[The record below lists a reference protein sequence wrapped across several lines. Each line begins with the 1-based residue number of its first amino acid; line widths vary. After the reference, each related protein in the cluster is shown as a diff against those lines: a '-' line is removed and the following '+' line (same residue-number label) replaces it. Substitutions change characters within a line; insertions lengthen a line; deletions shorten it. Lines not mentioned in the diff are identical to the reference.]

1 MQQEGL
7 DTVTLKKLALSDTTP
22 PDLKQWDQF
31 LRRHKNPKHE
41 VTIGLVGKYVE
52 LQDSYKSILES
63 FIHAGASNE
72 VRVNVRFIHSEH
84 ISKKTNGKILQG
96 LDGILV
102 APGFGERGIEGKIE
116 AVRYARENNIPFLGI
131 CLGMQLLATFSEERN
146 TKCLDVVKTIVKEFY
161 SNKVKVPHMGWNQ
174 VEYKNQNKLF
184 ANVECGKNFYFANSF
199 YVPVTEYTIAST
211 NYEVIFSAAL
221 NKNNFYGVQFHPEK
235 SGRAG
240 LQLLRNFIELC

>member
-1 MQQEGL
+1 MIALIDYGAGN
-7 DTVTLKKLALSDTTP
+7 LKSVANALEDLEASYLITNKPEEINNADKIIFPGVGEASSAMRKLSDHNIV
-22 PDLKQWDQF
+22 DSLKSTQKP
-31 LRRHKNPKHE
+31 L
-41 VTIGLVGKYVE
+41 
-52 LQDSYKSILES
+52 
-63 FIHAGASNE
+63 
-72 VRVNVRFIHSEH
+72 
-84 ISKKTNGKILQG
+84 
-96 LDGILV
+96 
-102 APGFGERGIEGKIE
+102 
-116 AVRYARENNIPFLGI
+116 LGI

-146 TKCLDVVKTIVKEFY
+146 TKCLDVVKTIVKEFN

-184 ANVECGKNFYFANSF
+184 ANVECGENFYFANSF